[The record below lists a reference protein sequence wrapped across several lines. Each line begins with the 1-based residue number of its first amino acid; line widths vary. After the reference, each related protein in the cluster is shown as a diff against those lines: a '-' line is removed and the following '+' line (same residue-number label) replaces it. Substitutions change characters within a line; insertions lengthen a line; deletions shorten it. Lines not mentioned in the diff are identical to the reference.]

1 MTSPIIQA
9 DPAPGRMINIDHEP
23 QGGGCDSVGVIII
36 DAGGRLVIDPARAD
50 PAMAGPQRPVK
61 VETVA
66 GSVYARLRRGIL
78 DGWIEPGARLRQ
90 VTLAQQ
96 LGVSRTPL
104 REALIRLAAEGL
116 VDLEPN
122 HGARVVDGMGDGG
135 ARAAWELRLV
145 LEPGI
150 ARLAAQRRARPGI
163 DQLRAAVSGTGDG
176 RSFHLALA
184 AVTGNARIMHLAR
197 RHLGACHGPHPAHR
211 AIARAV
217 EEAATATAER
227 LMRDHILALG
237 ASTRA
242 AAGIQPRAR

>member
-1 MTSPIIQA
+1 
-9 DPAPGRMINIDHEP
+9 
-23 QGGGCDSVGVIII
+23 
-36 DAGGRLVIDPARAD
+36 
-50 PAMAGPQRPVK
+50 MAGPQRPVK

-122 HGARVVDGMGDGG
+122 HGARVVDGVGDG
-135 ARAAWELRLV
+135 ARATWELRLV

-163 DQLRAAVSGTGDG
+163 DQLRATVSDTGDG
-176 RSFHLALA
+176 RSFHLAL
-184 AVTGNARIMHLAR
+184 
-197 RHLGACHGPHPAHR
+197 
-211 AIARAV
+211 
-217 EEAATATAER
+217 
-227 LMRDHILALG
+227 
-237 ASTRA
+237 
-242 AAGIQPRAR
+242 